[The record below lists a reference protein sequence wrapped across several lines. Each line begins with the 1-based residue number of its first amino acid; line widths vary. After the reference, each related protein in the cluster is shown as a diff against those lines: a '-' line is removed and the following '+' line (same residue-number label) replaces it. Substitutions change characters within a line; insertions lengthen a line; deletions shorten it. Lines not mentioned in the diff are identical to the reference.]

1 MNFYT
6 NVIQWGNQL
15 FVRAI
20 VNGQRQNFKVRYCP
34 TLFSPV
40 KQETGYKT
48 LDGAPVLPIQFDNI
62 KVALVVEEE
71 HPFHIAFEIDGLD
84 GEGKNW
90 KYRRDN
96 SISRYIED
104 PSGNKIELIWYMNQ
118 ERK

>member
-1 MNFYT
+1 MLT
-6 NVIQWGNQL
+6 SL
-15 FVRAI
+15 F
-20 VNGQRQNFKVRYCP
+20 FSTSFP
-34 TLFSPV
+34 TKL
-40 KQETGYKT
+40 
-48 LDGAPVLPIQFDNI
+48 QFDNI

-104 PSGNKIELIWYMNQ
+104 PSGNKIVE
-118 ERK
+118 

>member
-1 MNFYT
+1 MATHCFDHS
-6 NVIQWGNQL
+6 NV
-15 FVRAI
+15 
-20 VNGQRQNFKVRYCP
+20 
-34 TLFSPV
+34 
-40 KQETGYKT
+40 
-48 LDGAPVLPIQFDNI
+48 VL
-62 KVALVVEEE
+62 
-71 HPFHIAFEIDGLD
+71 PFHIAFEIDGLD

>member
-1 MNFYT
+1 MGLELKK
-6 NVIQWGNQL
+6 I
-15 FVRAI
+15 
-20 VNGQRQNFKVRYCP
+20 
-34 TLFSPV
+34 
-40 KQETGYKT
+40 
-48 LDGAPVLPIQFDNI
+48 D
-62 KVALVVEEE
+62 
-71 HPFHIAFEIDGLD
+71 HIAFEIDGLD